1 MNRMLASVNSLE
13 EAQIA
18 LQANVDIID
27 LKQPAQGALGAL
39 NPPLVKTIV
48 TQLNKRRPIS
58 ATIGDLPMQADLIY
72 NAVEEMAKTNVDYIK
87 IGFFPGQDWHEVIT
101 KLGSLTQGS
110 IQLIAVLFADQHPN
124 LNTIKLLSEA
134 GFTGVMLDTMN
145 KTNGSLTQVMPLDR
159 LQNFVQ
165 TARHYQLLCGLA
177 GSLRKAD
184 IPELLT
190 LQADYLGFRGALCT
204 QHQRTAKLD
213 PAAILTIK
221 ATVSGS
227 ATTTNPTIPA

>member
-1 MNRMLASVNSLE
+1 
-13 EAQIA
+13 
-18 LQANVDIID
+18 
-27 LKQPAQGALGAL
+27 
-39 NPPLVKTIV
+39 
-48 TQLNKRRPIS
+48 
-58 ATIGDLPMQADLIY
+58 
-72 NAVEEMAKTNVDYIK
+72 
-87 IGFFPGQDWHEVIT
+87 
-101 KLGSLTQGS
+101 
-110 IQLIAVLFADQHPN
+110 
-124 LNTIKLLSEA
+124 
-134 GFTGVMLDTMN
+134 
-145 KTNGSLTQVMPLDR
+145 MPLDR